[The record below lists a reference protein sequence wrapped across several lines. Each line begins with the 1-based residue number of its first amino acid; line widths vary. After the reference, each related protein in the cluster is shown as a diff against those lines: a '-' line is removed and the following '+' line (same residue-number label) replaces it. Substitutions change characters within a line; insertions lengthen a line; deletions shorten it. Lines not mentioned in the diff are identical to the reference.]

1 MKVST
6 LIERAEFQNF
16 QRHELTRV
24 RFDPR
29 ITVFAGGSDRGKS
42 SLIRGLRWVM
52 LNRPRGD
59 AMIRWGEERCRVRLW
74 ADDHRVSRS
83 AGKGGNVYRLDD
95 AEPYRA
101 FGAEVPGPIADV
113 LRVDDL
119 NFQLQHDSAY
129 LLSASAAEA
138 ARALNRVV
146 NLEAMDAA
154 LTAASAGTR
163 KAKTQVEV
171 AEERLAKTRTDVEAL
186 AWAKAADLRLT
197 ALEAQEARLDAVRGR
212 LGALAGL
219 LTRLRENAARVR
231 EFPDAE
237 YMETAY
243 KELRTAQRRRRDLE
257 ALIAKIQE
265 AEAESCRTRDRSK
278 KAAEQLRKSIGDRCP
293 ICGGKAPAPSPSA

>member
-1 MKVST
+1 MFEK
-6 LIERAEFQNF
+6 LEIRNF
-16 QRHELTRV
+16 QKHELLRM
-24 RFDPR
+24 RCGSK
-29 ITVFAGGSDRGKS
+29 ITSIVGASDRGKS
-42 SLIRGLRWVM
+42 SIIRALKWVC

-74 ADDHRVSRS
+74 ADDHRVSRA
-83 AGKGGNVYRLDD
+83 AGKGGNIYRLDD

-101 FGAEVPGPIADV
+101 FGADVPGPIADV

-119 NFQLQHDSAY
+119 NFQLQHDNAY

-154 LTAASAGTR
+154 LAAAAAGTR

-186 AWAKAADLRLT
+186 AWVKAADLRLT
-197 ALEAQEARLDAVRGR
+197 ALEDQEAQLDAVRGR

-219 LTRLRENAARVR
+219 LQRLRENAARVR

-265 AEAESCRTRDRSK
+265 AEAESCRTRERSK
-278 KAAEQLRKSIGDRCP
+278 KAAEELQKSIGDRCP
-293 ICGGKAPAPSPSA
+293 ICGGKAPAPSPSV